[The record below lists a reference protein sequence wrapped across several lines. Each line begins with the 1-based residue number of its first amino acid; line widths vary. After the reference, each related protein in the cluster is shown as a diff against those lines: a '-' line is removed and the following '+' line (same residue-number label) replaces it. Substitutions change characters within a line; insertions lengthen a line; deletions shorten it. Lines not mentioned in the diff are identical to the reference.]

1 MAASEETSE
10 KEDER
15 ATIFFF
21 FFGWKFDLRS
31 LYDSYGYGFI
41 FAPDLFPRNG
51 KSYYGTSEP
60 YFLANS
66 LTRRGNCFRLFDLR
80 SKLTIRNSFSIRS
93 RKSIRLALIG
103 GFIAIHFFHFF
114 FFLSLATEERKCALS
129 FRNTLNQLRIF
140 ASENV
145 KFFSDS
151 ESRR

>member
-60 YFLANS
+60 CFLANS

-103 GFIAIHFFHFF
+103 GFIAIHFFYFF
-114 FFLSLATEERKCALS
+114 FPPFLLRRKDG
-129 FRNTLNQLRIF
+129 
-140 ASENV
+140 NV
-145 KFFSDS
+145 RFLFETRLINCEFSQVKT
-151 ESRR
+151 

>member
-60 YFLANS
+60 CFLANS

-114 FFLSLATEERKCALS
+114 FPLSLATEERKCALS